1 MTPSPDLAA
10 YCRRIGFAARP
21 RADLATLNELARC
34 HAAAIPFENLS
45 PLLGEPVALD
55 LPGIEH
61 KLVEAGRGGYCFE
74 QNQLFAAVLRAVG
87 FEVGFLAARVL
98 WNRPPDVIAPRGH
111 MLLRVALPD
120 GAYVADVGFGGLTLT
135 GALRLQP
142 DTPQATAHEPFRL
155 LQAGDLW
162 RMEARVRGEW
172 MPLYAF
178 DLQPQHS
185 VDYEAPNYYLST
197 HPQSHFVNHLICAR
211 ALPGRR
217 LALLDRQFSVH
228 HADGRSDRR
237 TIESTAALRELLAS
251 DFGIAL
257 PASPSLG
264 TRLGAL
270 P

>member
-1 MTPSPDLAA
+1 MTPTVDLAA
-10 YCRRIGFAARP
+10 YLRRIAFDGTPRP
-21 RADLATLNELARC
+21 DLATLNELARR

-55 LPGIEH
+55 PTSIER
-61 KLVEAGRGGYCFE
+61 KLVDAGRGGYCFE
-74 QNQLFAAVLRAVG
+74 HNQLFAAALRAIG

-98 WNRPPDVIAPRGH
+98 WNRPADVVAPRGH

-120 GAYVADVGFGGLTLT
+120 GPHVADVGFGGLTLT
-135 GALRLQP
+135 GALRLQADVSQP
-142 DTPQATAHEPFRL
+142 TAHEPFRL
-155 LQAGDLW
+155 VRVDDTW
-162 RMEARVRGEW
+162 RMDALVRGEW

-178 DLQPQHS
+178 DLQPQHA

-217 LALLDRQFSVH
+217 LALLDRQFTVH
-228 HADGRSDRR
+228 HADGRSERR
-237 TIESTAALRELLAS
+237 LLESAAALRALLEHEFA
-251 DFGIAL
+251 IAL
-257 PASPSLG
+257 PSSPALDS
-264 TRLGAL
+264 RLAAL